1 MEDLVAKRRG
11 LEDEILRLADEESR
25 IDSELHEYFS
35 SIVGGQRYS
44 SHSSNSSSTAPITK
58 HHASINKTAAHS
70 GNVKSSKISFDSLD
84 ISSNILR
91 IEKFG
96 PSFEAM
102 QQDSKKLISQID
114 DCRQLSERLSSIVR
128 RLDVMQIRS
137 QQALACTEDIIN
149 LKECKT
155 RIIAAIEENNLS
167 SAVSYLRQ
175 VKDIDPVAAR
185 SSDDYEIIKSKEL
198 EIKRMVQVEFQK
210 AIEDSN
216 IKSVMSLC
224 PLLQTL
230 GLESEARDNFLTFIE
245 KTVFIAVSAD
255 AASVDGATDPATAY
269 AKSLSSVFNSSY
281 IIIQQYLPMV
291 IQGMENSLGD
301 VFFIRRLHKKSESE
315 AGSVLKRY
323 MKYRNLR
330 DIINSLKTTSATTA
344 AATATS
350 TNAKQVSPAEV
361 HCIMD
366 ELALLIQY
374 CCRYAKFLKQICTGA
389 EAKSRVRPGGVGG
402 SNDTTGVDV
411 VAVFTGPT
419 EFDKMVD
426 ELINKYY
433 MEGETWLMR
442 QGVSKALPRGVATT
456 TTTTAVDLQ
465 ESIHL
470 DECFF
475 MLQKCGLRS
484 IATNNIHAACAVLH
498 TISDLLSTDLVA
510 QASSMLTSATTQIAA
525 IMQEHINKFKKSIA
539 NTASGDDPSSSAGPS
554 VRGFKNAF
562 LLGAS
567 SSSVQTSDTSGEGI
581 RLHEEGGFI
590 LVSSHHVKGDPWGVA
605 SMTEAFNVI
614 ELCVRYTDRLN
625 KDISEAG
632 GVVFAN
638 SSSSSST
645 SPDSSSGS
653 SDRSKSSA
661 TNKSAKTPS
670 PQVVFSHVS
679 TELDKLKL
687 CTEDFEA
694 AKHLFSNVSHS
705 SIYSSMHASIKL
717 YGCIYHCLYC
727 TLLCVLMNILSSHL
741 HMSAPVPVCV
751 CLSTE

>member
-1 MEDLVAKRRG
+1 MDDLVTKRRG
-11 LEDEILRLADEESR
+11 LEDEILRLADEEGR
-25 IDSELHEYFS
+25 IDRELHEYFS
-35 SIVGGQRYS
+35 TIVGSKR
-44 SHSSNSSSTAPITK
+44 HSINSSSTLQATK
-58 HHASINKTAAHS
+58 HSSGNKATAAAAAAAHS
-70 GNVKSSKISFDSLD
+70 SGIKSNKISFDSLD
-84 ISSNILR
+84 ISANILR

-175 VKDIDPVAAR
+175 VQDIDPVAAR

-198 EIKRMVQVEFQK
+198 DIKRMVQVEFQK

-230 GLESEARDNFLTFIE
+230 GLESEARDNFLAFIE

-301 VFFIRRLHKKSESE
+301 VFFIRRLHKKCEAE

-330 DIINSLKTTSATTA
+330 DIISSLKTTGAVSA
-344 AATATS
+344 
-350 TNAKQVSPAEV
+350 NAKQISPADV

-374 CCRYAKFLKQICTGA
+374 CCRYAKFLKQICSGA
-389 EAKSRVRPGGVGG
+389 EAKNRVRPGGVGS
-402 SNDTTGVDV
+402 SNDSTGSEV

-442 QGVSKALPRGVATT
+442 LGVSKALPRVAT
-456 TTTTAVDLQ
+456 AADLS
-465 ESIHL
+465 ESTHL

-510 QASSMLTSATTQIAA
+510 QANSMLTAATAQIATT
-525 IMQEHINKFKKSIA
+525 MQDHISKFKKSIA
-539 NTASGDDPSSSAGPS
+539 STASGEEQSSSAGAS
-554 VRGFKNAF
+554 RGFKNAF
-562 LLGAS
+562 LLGTS
-567 SSSVQTSDTSGEGI
+567 SSAQTSDTSGEGI
-581 RLHEEGGFI
+581 RLHEEGGFS
-590 LVSSHHVKGDPWGVA
+590 LVSSHYAKSDPWGVA

-632 GVVFAN
+632 GVVFAT
-638 SSSSSST
+638 SSSSSS
-645 SPDSSSGS
+645 S
-653 SDRSKSSA
+653 SDSTSDKSKQPSA
-661 TNKSAKTPS
+661 TNKSTKS
-670 PQVVFSHVS
+670 PQVVFSHMS

-694 AKHLFSNVSHS
+694 TKHLFSNVSC
-705 SIYSSMHASIKL
+705 YHAQ
-717 YGCIYHCLYC
+717 
-727 TLLCVLMNILSSHL
+727 
-741 HMSAPVPVCV
+741 
-751 CLSTE
+751 

>member
-1 MEDLVAKRRG
+1 MEDLLSKRRG

-35 SIVGGQRYS
+35 SIVGGQRYTHGSNFS
-44 SHSSNSSSTAPITK
+44 SSSSSSSTVPVTK
-58 HHASINKTAAHS
+58 HASSNKTTAHS
-70 GNVKSSKISFDSLD
+70 GGVKSSKISFDSLD

-175 VKDIDPVAAR
+175 VKDIDPVAAK
-185 SSDDYEIIKSKEL
+185 SSDDYEIIKSKEM

-230 GLESEARDNFLTFIE
+230 GLESEARDNFLAFIE

-330 DIINSLKTTSATTA
+330 DIINSLKTTN
-344 AATATS
+344 ATAS
-350 TNAKQVSPAEV
+350 TTAKQVSPAEV

-389 EAKSRVRPGGVGG
+389 EAKNRVRPDGMGDSSGI
-402 SNDTTGVDV
+402 DV

-442 QGVSKALPRGVATT
+442 LGVSKALPRV
-456 TTTTAVDLQ
+456 TTAADLS

-498 TISDLLSTDLVA
+498 TISDLLSTDLLT
-510 QASSMLTSATTQIAA
+510 QANSMLTSATTQITA
-525 IMQEHINKFKKSIA
+525 IMHEHINKFKKSIIA
-539 NTASGDDPSSSAGPS
+539 STASSDDPSSSAGPS
-554 VRGFKNAF
+554 RGFKNAF

-567 SSSVQTSDTSGEGI
+567 SSSSVQTSDASGEGI
-581 RLHEEGGFI
+581 RLHEEGGFSV
-590 LVSSHHVKGDPWGVA
+590 VSSHYSKGDPWGVA

-638 SSSSSST
+638 SSNNSSLDNSTTSSS
-645 SPDSSSGS
+645 DK
-653 SDRSKSSA
+653 SKSSA
-661 TNKSAKTPS
+661 TNKSAKTP
-670 PQVVFSHVS
+670 QFVFSHVSTS

-694 AKHLFSNVSHS
+694 TKHLFSNVRHPS
-705 SIYSSMHASIKL
+705 KL
-717 YGCIYHCLYC
+717 Y
-727 TLLCVLMNILSSHL
+727 
-741 HMSAPVPVCV
+741 A
-751 CLSTE
+751 

>member
-35 SIVGGQRYS
+35 SIVGGQRYT
-44 SHSSNSSSTAPITK
+44 HGSNFSSSSTVPVTK
-58 HHASINKTAAHS
+58 HASGNKTATHS
-70 GNVKSSKISFDSLD
+70 GGVKSSKISFDSLD

-175 VKDIDPVAAR
+175 VKDIDPVAAK

-216 IKSVMSLC
+216 IKSVMALC

-230 GLESEARDNFLTFIE
+230 GLESEARDNFLSFIE

-330 DIINSLKTTSATTA
+330 DIVSSLKTTSATA
-344 AATATS
+344 S
-350 TNAKQVSPAEV
+350 TTAKQVSPAEV

-389 EAKSRVRPGGVGG
+389 EAKNRVRPGGMGD
-402 SNDTTGVDV
+402 SSGVDI

-442 QGVSKALPRGVATT
+442 LGVSKALPRVAT
-456 TTTTAVDLQ
+456 AADLS

-498 TISDLLSTDLVA
+498 TISDLLSTDLLT
-510 QASSMLTSATTQIAA
+510 QANSMLTSATTQITS
-525 IMQEHINKFKKSIA
+525 IMQEHINKFKKSIIA
-539 NTASGDDPSSSAGPS
+539 STASGDDPTSSSAGPS
-554 VRGFKNAF
+554 RGFKNAF

-567 SSSVQTSDTSGEGI
+567 SSVQTSDASGEGI
-581 RLHEEGGFI
+581 RLHEEGGFS
-590 LVSSHHVKGDPWGVA
+590 LVSSHYSKGDPWGVA

-638 SSSSSST
+638 SSNSSSHDSSSSI
-645 SPDSSSGS
+645 
-653 SDRSKSSA
+653 DRSKSSA
-661 TNKSAKTPS
+661 TNKSAKTP
-670 PQVVFSHVS
+670 QVVFSQVSSS

-694 AKHLFSNVSHS
+694 TKHLFSNVSHS
-705 SIYSSMHASIKL
+705 SKL
-717 YGCIYHCLYC
+717 Y
-727 TLLCVLMNILSSHL
+727 
-741 HMSAPVPVCV
+741 A
-751 CLSTE
+751 